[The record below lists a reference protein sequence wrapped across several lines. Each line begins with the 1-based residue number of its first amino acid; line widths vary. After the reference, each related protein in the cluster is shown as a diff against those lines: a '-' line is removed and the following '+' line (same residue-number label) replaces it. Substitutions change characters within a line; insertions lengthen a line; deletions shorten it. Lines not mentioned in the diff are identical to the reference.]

1 MSKIGN
7 KELANELVEK
17 HGLSKKDAEQ
27 FVSLMF
33 DVLNDGLRQDKLV
46 KVKGLGTFKIINMSS
61 RRSIDVNTGNPITI
75 ESRDKLSFT
84 PDNALRDKVN
94 APFAQFDTVV
104 LNDGVDFTD
113 IDRSFSKQSDE
124 EPAKE
129 ETKLEDNKVPSE
141 VENVVQP
148 EHADVVSHAD
158 TTVTVEDAYPSE
170 SAASMPDTEDDST
183 DQKQSGASATYASS
197 DEMAHFDERVH
208 KDAQLITDKTNEERS
223 TPDFVSAPTPDADVL
238 ASVGNEHESFP
249 STPEDNKQEVA
260 SLDVSSKDSGM
271 EIETAQDNEHD
282 ATPVTD
288 VQSSTVEHHV
298 AQEVECDEDSLDEEA
313 THRKRLY
320 QWLALVASVLVFFIV
335 GGGYYFFRQLQ
346 LRDNRISHLEAI
358 VNSNRPVVAKHVA
371 VKTEAPKSV
380 GHVAEPSLADK
391 PLKPTDNPQKD
402 KTLSNVSSEVATKKP
417 VQVETKK
424 TMESDKTKAKEV
436 PSNSDYNNDVRI
448 RTGAYTIVGIEK
460 TVTVKDGQTLSGI
473 SRTYL
478 GPGMECYIEAVNSGK
493 RSLAVGDKVNI
504 PKLVLKKKLRK

>member
-124 EPAKE
+124 GPAKE

-158 TTVTVEDAYPSE
+158 TTVTVEDAYPLE
-170 SAASMPDTEDDST
+170 SAVSVPDTEVDST
-183 DQKQSGASATYASS
+183 DQKQSGAPAT
-197 DEMAHFDERVH
+197 
-208 KDAQLITDKTNEERS
+208 
-223 TPDFVSAPTPDADVL
+223 
-238 ASVGNEHESFP
+238 
-249 STPEDNKQEVA
+249 
-260 SLDVSSKDSGM
+260 
-271 EIETAQDNEHD
+271 
-282 ATPVTD
+282 
-288 VQSSTVEHHV
+288 
-298 AQEVECDEDSLDEEA
+298 
-313 THRKRLY
+313 
-320 QWLALVASVLVFFIV
+320 
-335 GGGYYFFRQLQ
+335 
-346 LRDNRISHLEAI
+346 
-358 VNSNRPVVAKHVA
+358 
-371 VKTEAPKSV
+371 
-380 GHVAEPSLADK
+380 
-391 PLKPTDNPQKD
+391 
-402 KTLSNVSSEVATKKP
+402 
-417 VQVETKK
+417 
-424 TMESDKTKAKEV
+424 
-436 PSNSDYNNDVRI
+436 
-448 RTGAYTIVGIEK
+448 
-460 TVTVKDGQTLSGI
+460 
-473 SRTYL
+473 
-478 GPGMECYIEAVNSGK
+478 
-493 RSLAVGDKVNI
+493 
-504 PKLVLKKKLRK
+504 